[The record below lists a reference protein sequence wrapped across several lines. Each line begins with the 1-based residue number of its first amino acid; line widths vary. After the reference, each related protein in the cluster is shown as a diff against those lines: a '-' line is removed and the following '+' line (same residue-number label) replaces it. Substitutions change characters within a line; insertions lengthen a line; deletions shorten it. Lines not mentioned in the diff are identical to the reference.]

1 MNMGAYEDAMRL
13 SKGQPIT
20 EESIAKMIESM
31 KDVPREDLYEAS
43 DKAYKSTMKRVAEMM
58 DIFSEADLLFAVKE
72 LTINYMDFMQSV
84 VANEASCQ
92 VMARLLAAL
101 FMTEMESRKV
111 KMREN
116 ENIKSRS

>member
-1 MNMGAYEDAMRL
+1 MGAYEDAVRL
-13 SKGQPIT
+13 AKGGPIT
-20 EESIAKMIESM
+20 EETIAQMVESM
-31 KDVPREDLYEAS
+31 KDIPREELYEAS
-43 DKAYKSTMKRVAEMM
+43 DRAYKGTMKRLAEMM

-72 LTINYMDFMQSV
+72 LTLNYMDFMQAV
-84 VANEASCQ
+84 VANDASCQ
-92 VMARLLAAL
+92 VMARMLAAL